1 MFLQSPLAAAVW
13 KAIDWRFAQ
22 IGWTNLLKLLP
33 DSSFEVEQALFWLAL
48 LHR

>member
-1 MFLQSPLAAAVW
+1 MFLQSSLAAAVW

-22 IGWTNLLKLLP
+22 VGWSALLKLLP
-33 DSSFEVEQALFWLAL
+33 NSSSEVERALFWLAL